1 MSADSNVPSST
12 SSTSST
18 LKRWR
23 GVRALVTDAVEHGSR
38 AIERV
43 QMDTAKRTFDLLEA
57 IGPISAPVKLVHLV
71 HDATV
76 GGVYG
81 TIRIVNQVVGSS
93 VDAAL
98 EAVDEEE
105 AKRRDRNEKK
115 GEG

>member
-1 MSADSNVPSST
+1 MTAQSK
-12 SSTSST
+12 

-43 QMDTAKRTFDLLEA
+43 QMDTAKRTFDVLEA
-57 IGPISAPVKLVHLV
+57 FGPIAAPVKLVHLV

-81 TIRIVNQVVGSS
+81 TIRVVNQVVGAS
-93 VDAAL
+93 VEAAF

-105 AKRRDRNEKK
+105 AKRQAKK
-115 GEG
+115 AAATKD